1 MFVSEVWSRI
11 LKLFGILFIGVEIFL
26 GVCLFDVTSTVT
38 ANSKYIKENP
48 NQFILDV
55 SLDKEGVHKDGKTYQ
70 MASEGSIFWVASSDK
85 CAYDVRN
92 FCAFQPYPKKYIY
105 IGISGMTVLAL
116 MTCLIYRRK
125 RVWYIELL
133 VLAVTAGIA
142 LLAI

>member
-1 MFVSEVWSRI
+1 MFASEVWSRI

-26 GVCLFDVTSTVT
+26 GVCLFDVASNVT
-38 ANSKYIKENP
+38 ANSNYIKENP

-55 SLDKEGVHKDGKTYQ
+55 SLDEKGVHKDGKTYQ
-70 MASEGSIFWVASSDK
+70 MVSEGGIFWTASSDK

-105 IGISGMTVLAL
+105 TGIVGMTILAL

-125 RVWYIELL
+125 WVWYIEAL
-133 VLAVTAGIA
+133 VLAVTAGIS